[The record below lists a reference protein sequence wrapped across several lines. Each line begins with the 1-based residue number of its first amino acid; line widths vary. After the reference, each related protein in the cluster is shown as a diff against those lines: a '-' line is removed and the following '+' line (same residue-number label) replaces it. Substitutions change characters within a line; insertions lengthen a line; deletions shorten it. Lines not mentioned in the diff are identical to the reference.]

1 MHFGCKVFGCLLALQ
16 VVVANLAVVL
26 FVFLVRTLLLGIA
39 GSRRRARTMRVM
51 VVVVLRMIDCVS
63 DELVMVATRITR
75 MMQVQVQTV
84 PAYGNAR
91 KGAG

>member
-1 MHFGCKVFGCLLALQ
+1 
-16 VVVANLAVVL
+16 
-26 FVFLVRTLLLGIA
+26 
-39 GSRRRARTMRVM
+39 M